1 MAKNSKSMIV
11 GTDGQPLDLGVLQQE
26 VAFTSYTSIRNPWN
40 QWSIAHGLT
49 PWRLAKVLRAA
60 DVNNAMEYHILA
72 REMEEREPHFASVLG
87 TRKRAVEGIE
97 PAVEPASDSP
107 LDIQIAEDV
116 RTLTRAAIF
125 SKAISG
131 CLDALNQGF
140 SPVEIMWD
148 RSGKQWWPCDYKW
161 RDQRFFKFDWDT
173 AEQLL
178 LIDTLD
184 PMGVP
189 LPPYKFIIHYPQL
202 RMGIPTRGGLARL
215 VAMSYVC
222 KSFTLADWMA
232 FCEVFGMPLRV
243 GRYSQN
249 ATAPEKQ
256 ILADAVANLGSDFAA
271 ILPEGM
277 HIEFTETASRSG
289 GDSLYLNLVNFL
301 DQQTSKAVL
310 GQTLSS
316 DASPT
321 GMGSGTSNLQG
332 EVRIDIKRSDAK
344 QLADTLN
351 RDLVKPFVDLN
362 YGPQAAYPT
371 IKLPVPDPENLTLLN
386 QALPNL
392 VNLGAKISEQ
402 DVMRK
407 FGLRAPTEEETAL
420 QPKPPAPNP
429 FAPPPADGGD
439 DPETDDGDKGKPPR
453 GKNTQQ
459 PGADTDTIDALAD
472 QAAGD
477 WQPIMDP
484 FMKPLIDLVDN
495 AADEREFLAK
505 LPGVLHDMK
514 AGPAIR
520 NFAIQA
526 FKARGLGDGTPAPV

>member
-1 MAKNSKSMIV
+1 MAKSTKSMIV
-11 GTDGQPLDLGVLQQE
+11 GTDGQPLDLGALQQE

-60 DVNNAMEYHILA
+60 DVNNSVEYHILA
-72 REMEEREPHFASVLG
+72 REMEERDPHFASVLG

-97 PAVEPASDSP
+97 AAVEPASDAP
-107 LDIQIAEDV
+107 LDVQIAEDV

-125 SKAISG
+125 SKAVSG

-173 AEQLL
+173 ASQLL

-189 LPPYKFIIHYPQL
+189 LPPYKFIVHYPQL

-232 FCEVFGMPLRV
+232 FCEVFGMPLRI
-243 GRYSQN
+243 GRYGQN
-249 ATAPEKQ
+249 ATPADRQ
-256 ILADAVANLGSDFAA
+256 TLADAVANLGSDFAA
-271 ILPEGM
+271 ILPDGM
-277 HIEFTETASRSG
+277 RIEFQETASRSG
-289 GDSLYLNLVNFL
+289 ADALFLNLVNFL
-301 DQQTSKAVL
+301 DQQVSKAVL

-321 GMGSGTSNLQG
+321 GLGSGTSNLQG

-344 QLADTLN
+344 QIADTLN

-386 QALPNL
+386 AAIPTLL
-392 VNLGAKISEQ
+392 DAGAQISEQ

-407 FGLRAPTEEETAL
+407 FGLRGPTEEETAL
-420 QPKPPAPNP
+420 KPKPAAPNP
-429 FAPPPADGGD
+429 FAPPPAPGKDE
-439 DPETDDGDKGKPPR
+439 ETDDDGKPVR

-459 PGADTDTIDALAD
+459 PGAGDADTIDMLAD
-472 QAAGD
+472 QAASD
-477 WQPIMDP
+477 WMPIMDP
-484 FMKPLIDLVDN
+484 FIKPLMDLVND

-514 AGPAIR
+514 AGDLVR
-520 NFAIQA
+520 DFAIQA

>member
-1 MAKNSKSMIV
+1 MAKNGKSMILDA
-11 GTDGQPLDLGVLQQE
+11 DGQPIDMGALQQE

-49 PWRLAKVLRAA
+49 PWRLAKVLRGA
-60 DVNNAMEYHILA
+60 DVNNSVEYHILA
-72 REMEEREPHFASVLG
+72 REMEERDPHFASVLG

-97 PAVEPASDSP
+97 AVVEPASDAP
-107 LDIQIAEDV
+107 LDIKIADDV

-125 SKAISG
+125 SKATSG
-131 CLDALNQGF
+131 ALDALNQGF

-148 RSGKQWWPCDYKW
+148 RSGAKWWPCDYKW

-173 AEQLL
+173 AEKLM
-178 LIDTLD
+178 LIDTYD

-189 LPPYKFIIHYPQL
+189 LPPYKFIVHYPRL

-232 FCEVFGMPLRV
+232 FCEVFGMPLRI
-243 GRYSQN
+243 GRYGQN

-271 ILPEGM
+271 ILPDGM
-277 HIEFTETASRSG
+277 RIEFQETASRSG
-289 GDSLYLNLVNFL
+289 ADALFLNLVNFL
-301 DQQTSKAVL
+301 VQQVSKAVL

-321 GMGSGTSNLQG
+321 GLGSGTSNLQG
-332 EVRIDIKRSDAK
+332 DVRTDIKRSDAK

-362 YGPQAAYPT
+362 YGPQEAYPV
-371 IKLPVPDPENLTLLN
+371 IKLPVPDPEDLTLLN
-386 QALPNL
+386 QAIPTL
-392 VNLGAKISEQ
+392 VNAGAKISEQ
-402 DVMRK
+402 DVLRK

-420 QPKPPAPNP
+420 QPRAAPV
-429 FAPPPADGGD
+429 FPPPADGGE
-439 DPETDDGDKGKPPR
+439 DPKPGDEPPPR

-459 PGADTDTIDALAD
+459 PGDLDGIDHTAAAAADDWQQQLDPMLAPLQKLIAEATSLEDLQAKLAIALPVMNADALIERMAIE
-472 QAAGD
+472 AFMARGAGD
-477 WQPIMDP
+477 
-484 FMKPLIDLVDN
+484 
-495 AADEREFLAK
+495 
-505 LPGVLHDMK
+505 
-514 AGPAIR
+514 AG
-520 NFAIQA
+520 
-526 FKARGLGDGTPAPV
+526 ARP